1 MRAASGFGRGIIA
14 VASGIACAAM
24 AAPAMADEMWSTN
37 WGTMEYSEDLG
48 STAVLVYDRG
58 ALFIDG
64 PGGNYTNRGY
74 HSGFW
79 IEYFDTGVQCSEPAV
94 DDYGN
99 ESWAW
104 GYLDVQ
110 FIDPG
115 YPARWSADY
124 TVCDG
129 PVAGTITASP
139 M

>member
-1 MRAASGFGRGIIA
+1 MARRGVAAAAGLAA
-14 VASGIACAAM
+14 VTAM
-24 AAPAMADEMWSTN
+24 AAPAMADEVWSTN
-37 WGTMEYSEDLG
+37 WGTMEYTEDLG
-48 STAVLVYDRG
+48 STAVLSYDRG

-64 PGGNYTNRGY
+64 LGGNYDHRGY

-79 IEYFDTGVQCSEPAV
+79 IEYFDSGVQCNEPAT
-94 DDYGN
+94 DHYGN

-104 GYLDVQ
+104 GYVDVQ

-115 YPARWSADY
+115 YPARWTASY